1 MTVLS
6 DVTMTIHGDR
16 EKFTPFGMAGGLNGG
31 GCNLI
36 INKGTDRE
44 FNAGMY
50 ATGVELKKGDTIFY
64 ASSGG
69 GGFGNP
75 LDRDPRLVLGD
86 VMDEWL
92 TVETARKFYGV
103 AVDVVD
109 PEALDY
115 RIDESETAK
124 LRAELTQAIF
134 VEGLGAHQLN
144 PRTRDIKLAWMP
156 TEEEVQSHITVSRPP
171 GW

>member
-1 MTVLS
+1 MNV
-6 DVTMTIHGDR
+6 
-16 EKFTPFGMAGGLNGG
+16 
-31 GCNLI
+31 I
-36 INKGTDRE
+36 INKDTDRE

-50 ATGVELKKGDTIFY
+50 ATGVEIKKGDRIFY

-75 LDRDPRLVLGD
+75 FERDPRLVLDD

-103 AVDVVD
+103 AIEVVDV
-109 PEALDY
+109 EALDY
-115 RIDESETAK
+115 RIDEKETAK
-124 LRAELTQAIF
+124 LRAELSQSSF
-134 VEGLGAHQLN
+134 VEGLGSHQLH
-144 PRTRDIKLAWMP
+144 PRTRDMKLAWMP
-156 TEEEVQSHITVSRPP
+156 TEEEVQSHITISRPP